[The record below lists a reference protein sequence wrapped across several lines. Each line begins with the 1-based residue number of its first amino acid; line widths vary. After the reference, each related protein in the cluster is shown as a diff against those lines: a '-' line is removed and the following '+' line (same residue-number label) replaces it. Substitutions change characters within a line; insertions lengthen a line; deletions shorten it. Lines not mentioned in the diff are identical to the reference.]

1 MYSVHKNVARTTGAA
16 PTQMQQVATKID
28 GVSFRRKQTVAYFA
42 AQTHYDKG
50 FAIDMSFWRNG
61 HGNIPFL

>member
-1 MYSVHKNVARTTGAA
+1 LQQKSTVSVSGAS
-16 PTQMQQVATKID
+16 T
-28 GVSFRRKQTVAYFA
+28 RLVAYFA